1 MRLHAALHRLAL
13 WPKIVPVVP
22 MRIIYNTRNPMMLK
36 AHSCTLAAIA
46 VMFSLTA
53 YGADPVTEQ
62 SQPPSAPQAQ
72 KVPTEQEIASN
83 PARFLRAAIQAD
95 DMGYLSA
102 AVLNPTSVAVANV
115 YVVVVHFDEKTR
127 QPDGQTVP
135 LLVAAKLAPKQ
146 SARIKLPGMQV
157 FKQAEF
163 NLYRAIVARAEL
175 AK

>member
-1 MRLHAALHRLAL
+1 
-13 WPKIVPVVP
+13 
-22 MRIIYNTRNPMMLK
+22 MMLK
-36 AHSCTLAAIA
+36 AHICTLAALA

-53 YGADPVTEQ
+53 YGAEPVTDQ
-62 SQPPSAPQAQ
+62 SQPASAPGST

-95 DMGYLSA
+95 DMGYLFA
-102 AVLNPTSVAVANV
+102 AVLNSTNVAVANV
-115 YVVVVHFDEKTR
+115 RVVVVHFDEKTR

-135 LLVAAKLAPKQ
+135 LLVAARLAPGQ
-146 SARIKLPGMQV
+146 SARIKLPGVQV

-163 NLYRAIVARAEL
+163 NLYRAIIAGAEL

>member
-1 MRLHAALHRLAL
+1 
-13 WPKIVPVVP
+13 
-22 MRIIYNTRNPMMLK
+22 MMLK
-36 AHSCTLAAIA
+36 AHICMLAALA

-53 YGADPVTEQ
+53 YGAEPVTDQ
-62 SQPPSAPQAQ
+62 SQPASAPEST

-95 DMGYLSA
+95 DMGYLFA
-102 AVLNPTSVAVANV
+102 AVLNPTNVAVANV

-135 LLVAAKLAPKQ
+135 LLVAARLAPGQ
-146 SARIKLPGMQV
+146 SARIKLPGVQV